1 MDILARASTGAQADT
16 GKARTKAG
24 GAVTMAVISIVSPE
38 FARVPGICPEFAWL
52 GAPSAVRGGAV
63 FGAGGAAA
71 EASDGKLDD

>member
-1 MDILARASTGAQADT
+1 
-16 GKARTKAG
+16 
-24 GAVTMAVISIVSPE
+24 MAVISIVSPE